1 MKAYEIWDDENQ
13 LSIGVLQ
20 YFDKEQRYII
30 ELQENLDEWTA
41 PLLFT
46 NYVKRG
52 IYTIPRQES
61 YL

>member
-46 NYVKRG
+46 NYVKLSFC
-52 IYTIPRQES
+52 YVS
-61 YL
+61 LLF

>member
-46 NYVKRG
+46 NYVKR
-52 IYTIPRQES
+52 
-61 YL
+61 